1 MKKKE
6 DILIPE
12 NKGKENDSEEQKKMV
27 GENEEST
34 SKDAANHNEDSGLG
48 DMEEN
53 QEENNGTPELEP
65 AKILTAV
72 HPILYLSHQYK
83 IGDELPANDPKMV
96 DAWITAGTAVWTP
109 SKVPTT
115 KAKVQTAEP
124 GLFGQAV
131 PPGDDDLIGRVPVR
145 GRWR

>member
-1 MKKKE
+1 MKRKE
-6 DILIPE
+6 DILVPE
-12 NKGKENDSEEQKKMV
+12 NKDKENDSEDQKKMV

-34 SKDAANHNEDSGLG
+34 SKDAANNENSGLG

-65 AKILTAV
+65 AKTLTAV

-96 DAWITAGTAVWTP
+96 DAWLVAGTAVWLP
-109 SKVPTT
+109 PKVPAT

-131 PPGDDDLIGRVPVR
+131 PSGDNDLIGRVPVR